1 MKVKYRFL
9 NHTADAKFQAY
20 GHSLEEAFQNAA
32 EATANLMWSTK
43 KVKPRIKKK
52 INITG
57 KDREQLLVMFLEEI
71 LFLLDSDDFLV
82 RSVKDLSIRKE
93 KADYALEACFL
104 GDKISDES
112 EIFGSVKAVTY
123 NDMIIEENDH
133 YLVQVVVDV

>member
-1 MKVKYRFL
+1 MGHYMKVKYRFL

-93 KADYALEACFL
+93 SGLC
-104 GDKISDES
+104 S
-112 EIFGSVKAVTY
+112 
-123 NDMIIEENDH
+123 
-133 YLVQVVVDV
+133 